1 VPYIANIPQPADLLS
16 ISQPQILGNFT
27 AINSWVGVNHVGFNV
42 SDAGKHNFVELV
54 SQSGTPSSL
63 AGEALIYNANF
74 PQTSTAEIWFLMPQ
88 TGFNYPVSN
97 CILSTNANPG
107 LGSNGWQYGSGGT
120 LEKWGRTT
128 LGSGTNTINMGAF
141 GPAFSVNPWNVQLT
155 AGNLIAATGN
165 VVSGTT
171 TSYYVSNITT
181 TTLTIVNANS
191 GAIVY
196 WRVIGA

>member
-1 VPYIANIPQPADLLS
+1 MAYNSNIPQPTDKLS
-16 ISQPQILGNFT
+16 VSQPQILANFG
-27 AINSWVGVNHVGFNV
+27 AINTWVGVNHVGFNL

-54 SQSGTPSSL
+54 AQSGTPSSL

-74 PQTSTAEIWFLMPQ
+74 SQTSTAEIWFLMPQ

-97 CILSTNANPG
+97 CILSTNGNPG

-128 LGSGTNTINMGAF
+128 LGMGTNTVNISGSGTGGF
-141 GPAFSVNPWNVQLT
+141 GPAFSVNPWNAQLT
-155 AGNLIAATGN
+155 SGNLLAGTGS
-165 VVSGTT
+165 V
-171 TSYYVSNITT
+171 YVSNITT
-181 TTLTIVNANS
+181 SLLTMVSANS